1 MKIKEV
7 SEKTGLTKKTIRY
20 YEAEGLLNPE
30 KQWQNG
36 REYRNYSEQDI
47 FQLEKI
53 AALRRARFSVEE
65 IRHIESV
72 PEDIPAVFQSYRQRL
87 QQEQRDLSSILA
99 IVNNISSSDLT
110 SEDQLI
116 AEMRPA
122 TMGLPLPAVD
132 LDPHFRYLD
141 EMEEL
146 EQLISGRSI
155 TPQEQKQKNIAA
167 RSAVMF
173 AAFNQSDSPTANN
186 ASPGGYGSGF
196 DISNAQKV
204 ATYNLLLNTKDQ
216 DRD

>member
-72 PEDIPAVFQSYRQRL
+72 PEDIPTVFQSYRQRL

-99 IVNNISSSDLT
+99 IVNNISSDTLT
-110 SEDQLI
+110 TEDQLI
-116 AEMRPA
+116 AQMRPA
-122 TMGLPLPAVD
+122 TVGLPLPAVD

-146 EQLISGRSI
+146 EQLVSRRI

-173 AAFNQSDSPTANN
+173 AAFNQSDSPTSNN

>member
-47 FQLEKI
+47 RQLEKI

-99 IVNNISSSDLT
+99 IVNNISSDTLT
-110 SEDQLI
+110 TEDQLI
-116 AEMRPA
+116 AQMRPA
-122 TMGLPLPAVD
+122 TVGLPLPAVD

-146 EQLISGRSI
+146 EQLVSRRI

-173 AAFNQSDSPTANN
+173 AAFNQSDSPTSNN

-204 ATYNLLLNTKDQ
+204 ATYTLLLNTKDQ

>member
-1 MKIKEV
+1 M
-7 SEKTGLTKKTIRY
+7 
-20 YEAEGLLNPE
+20 
-30 KQWQNG
+30 
-36 REYRNYSEQDI
+36 
-47 FQLEKI
+47 
-53 AALRRARFSVEE
+53 EE

-122 TMGLPLPAVD
+122 TVGLPLPAVD

-146 EQLISGRSI
+146 EHLVSGRI

-216 DRD
+216 DRE

>member
-1 MKIKEV
+1 M
-7 SEKTGLTKKTIRY
+7 
-20 YEAEGLLNPE
+20 A
-30 KQWQNG
+30 
-36 REYRNYSEQDI
+36 
-47 FQLEKI
+47 QLEKI

-65 IRHIESV
+65 IRHIESA

-87 QQEQRDLSSILA
+87 QHEQRDLSAVLA
-99 IVNNISSSDLT
+99 VINHISSDELT

-122 TMGLPLPAVD
+122 TVGLPLPAVD

-146 EQLISGRSI
+146 EHLVSGRI

-167 RSAVMF
+167 RSAAMF
-173 AAFNQSDSPTANN
+173 AGFNQQDSSSSSN

-196 DISNAQKV
+196 DISPSQKI
-204 ATYNLLLNTKDQ
+204 AAYNLLVNTRDQ

>member
-1 MKIKEV
+1 MKIKEI
-7 SEKTGLTKKTIRY
+7 SELTGLTKKTIRY

-30 KQWQNG
+30 KRWLNG
-36 REYRNYSEQDI
+36 REYRNYSQADVA
-47 FQLEKI
+47 QLEKI

-72 PEDIPAVFQSYRQRL
+72 PADIPAVFQSYRQRL
-87 QQEQRDLSSILA
+87 QHEQRDLSAVLA
-99 IVNNISSSDLT
+99 VINNISTDDLT

-122 TMGLPLPAVD
+122 TVGLPLPAVD

-146 EQLISGRSI
+146 EHLVSGRI

-167 RSAVMF
+167 RSAAMF
-173 AAFNQSDSPTANN
+173 AGFNQQDS
-186 ASPGGYGSGF
+186 SS
-196 DISNAQKV
+196 
-204 ATYNLLLNTKDQ
+204 
-216 DRD
+216 

>member
-99 IVNNISSSDLT
+99 IVNNISSDTLT
-110 SEDQLI
+110 TEDQLL
-116 AEMRPA
+116 AQMRPA
-122 TMGLPLPAVD
+122 TVGLPLPAVD

-146 EQLISGRSI
+146 EQLVSRRI

-173 AAFNQSDSPTANN
+173 AAFNQRDSASSDN
-186 ASPGGYGSGF
+186 ASPGGYGNGF
-196 DISNAQKV
+196 DLSNAQKV

>member
-1 MKIKEV
+1 MKIKEI
-7 SEKTGLTKKTIRY
+7 SQITGLTKKTIRY

-30 KQWQNG
+30 KQWVNG
-36 REYRNYSEQDI
+36 REYRDYSQQDI
-47 FQLEKI
+47 QQLEKI
-53 AALRRARFSVEE
+53 AALRKARFSVEE

-87 QQEQRDLSSILA
+87 QNEQRDLSSILA
-99 IVNNISSSDLT
+99 IVNNISCDKLT

-116 AEMRPA
+116 AQMHPA
-122 TMGLPLPAVD
+122 TVGLPLPAVD

-146 EQLISGRSI
+146 EHLVSGRI
-155 TPQEQKQKNIAA
+155 TPQEQKQKDIAA

-173 AAFNQSDSPTANN
+173 AAFNQRDTAAGNS

-196 DISNAQKV
+196 DISPSQKV

-216 DRD
+216 D

>member
-1 MKIKEV
+1 MKIKEI
-7 SEKTGLTKKTIRY
+7 SQITGLTKKTIRY

-30 KQWQNG
+30 KQWVNG
-36 REYRNYSEQDI
+36 REYRNYSQQDI
-47 FQLEKI
+47 QQLEKI
-53 AALRRARFSVEE
+53 AALRKARFSVEE

-72 PEDIPAVFQSYRQRL
+72 PADIPAVFQSYRQRL
-87 QQEQRDLSSILA
+87 QNEQRDLSSILA
-99 IVNNISSSDLT
+99 IVNNISCDNLI

-116 AEMRPA
+116 AQMHPA
-122 TMGLPLPAVD
+122 TVGLPLPAAD

-146 EQLISGRSI
+146 EHLVSGRI
-155 TPQEQKQKNIAA
+155 TPQEQKQKDIAA

-173 AAFNQSDSPTANN
+173 AAFNQRDTAAGNS

-196 DISNAQKV
+196 DISPSQKV

-216 DRD
+216 D